1 MMLKRLLKNYKISKG
16 VDQCMGHPVKCYFC
30 GERFDRDFEPF
41 IKVNANRYAHERCA
55 IKAKKKSEASDAAI
69 IFKNGSSISV
79 EKEKKEVDKDM
90 PRIESKNANL
100 MTDAMAQT
108 TAQMIKEM
116 QKFMMSTIAKASEDE
131 IMNIIVPKIDARI
144 KEVYGFLPEKHEIK
158 TPTETRKIEGTLHE
172 KFDEVLQIVNLD
184 IPVYLT
190 GKAGTGKNVI
200 CKQVAEA
207 LGLDFYFTNAVTQEY
222 KLTGFIDANGKYQ
235 ETQFY
240 KAFTKGGVFFLD
252 EMDGSIPEVLII
264 LNAAIANRYFD
275 FPIGKV
281 EAHPNFRIIAAG
293 NTLGTGADNNY
304 TGRYCL
310 DRASLD
316 RFALINID
324 YSPKIEK
331 AMALNNMDLVNFAH
345 AFRKATDSMGIECLF
360 SYRTINR
367 IAKLEQVFS
376 NLKEVIQISL
386 LKGMDVDD
394 LNIIN
399 KELAKDKELKGN
411 KYVEAMKAKQFS
423 QFQFL
428 NIIKN
433 GQIYLHKLKKLK
445 NYDIINT

>member
-1 MMLKRLLKNYKISKG
+1 
-16 VDQCMGHPVKCYFC
+16 MGHPVKCYFC

-331 AMALNNMDLVNFAH
+331 AMVLNNMDLVNFAH

-411 KYVEAMKAKQFS
+411 KYVEAMKAK
-423 QFQFL
+423 
-428 NIIKN
+428 
-433 GQIYLHKLKKLK
+433 
-445 NYDIINT
+445 

>member
-1 MMLKRLLKNYKISKG
+1 
-16 VDQCMGHPVKCYFC
+16 MGHPVKCYFC

-41 IKVNANRYAHERCA
+41 IKVNANRYAHECCA
-55 IKAKKKSEASDAAI
+55 IKAKKKSEASDAATAI

-90 PRIESKNANL
+90 SRIESKNANL
-100 MTDAMAQT
+100 MTDTMAQT

-190 GKAGTGKNVI
+190 GKAGTGKNII

-264 LNAAIANRYFD
+264 LNAAITNRYFD

-411 KYVEAMKAKQFS
+411 KYVEAMKAK
-423 QFQFL
+423 
-428 NIIKN
+428 
-433 GQIYLHKLKKLK
+433 
-445 NYDIINT
+445 

>member
-1 MMLKRLLKNYKISKG
+1 
-16 VDQCMGHPVKCYFC
+16 
-30 GERFDRDFEPF
+30 
-41 IKVNANRYAHERCA
+41 
-55 IKAKKKSEASDAAI
+55 
-69 IFKNGSSISV
+69 
-79 EKEKKEVDKDM
+79 
-90 PRIESKNANL
+90 
-100 MTDAMAQT
+100 
-108 TAQMIKEM
+108 
-116 QKFMMSTIAKASEDE
+116 
-131 IMNIIVPKIDARI
+131 
-144 KEVYGFLPEKHEIK
+144 
-158 TPTETRKIEGTLHE
+158 
-172 KFDEVLQIVNLD
+172 
-184 IPVYLT
+184 
-190 GKAGTGKNVI
+190 
-200 CKQVAEA
+200 
-207 LGLDFYFTNAVTQEY
+207 
-222 KLTGFIDANGKYQ
+222 
-235 ETQFY
+235 
-240 KAFTKGGVFFLD
+240 
-252 EMDGSIPEVLII
+252 MDGSIPEVLII

-316 RFALINID
+316 RFVLINID

-399 KELAKDKELKGN
+399 KELAKDKELEGN
-411 KYVEAMKAKQFS
+411 KYVKAMKAK
-423 QFQFL
+423 
-428 NIIKN
+428 
-433 GQIYLHKLKKLK
+433 
-445 NYDIINT
+445 

>member
-1 MMLKRLLKNYKISKG
+1 
-16 VDQCMGHPVKCYFC
+16 MGHPVKCFFC

-41 IKVNANRYAHERCA
+41 TKVSANRYAHELCA
-55 IKAKKKSEASDAAI
+55 TKAKEKSEASGAAI
-69 IFKNGSSISV
+69 IFKNGSSIKV
-79 EKEKKEVDKDM
+79 EKEKKGAEKEKKGTDEEKKGADEDM
-90 PRIESKNANL
+90 PRVKSKNVNL
-100 MTDAMAQT
+100 MSDAMTQT
-108 TAQMIKEM
+108 TTQMITEM
-116 QKFMMSTIAKASEDE
+116 QKFMMSTIAKASENE
-131 IMNIIVPKIDARI
+131 IMETIMPKIDARI

-158 TPTETRKIEGTLHE
+158 TPTETREIEGTLHE
-172 KFDEVLQIVNLD
+172 KFDEVLQIVSLD

-222 KLTGFIDANGKYQ
+222 KLTGFIDANGNYQ

-252 EMDGSIPEVLII
+252 EMDGSIPEVLIV

-316 RFALINID
+316 RFALVNID

-331 AMALNNMDLVNFAH
+331 AMALNNMELVDFAH
-345 AFRKATDSMGIECLF
+345 AFRKATDSVGIECLF

-386 LKGMDVDD
+386 LKGMDIDD

-399 KELAKDKELKGN
+399 NELGKVTKLKEN
-411 KYVEAMKAKQFS
+411 KYVKAMK
-423 QFQFL
+423 
-428 NIIKN
+428 
-433 GQIYLHKLKKLK
+433 
-445 NYDIINT
+445 TT

>member
-1 MMLKRLLKNYKISKG
+1 
-16 VDQCMGHPVKCYFC
+16 MGHPVKCYFC

-158 TPTETRKIEGTLHE
+158 TPTETRKIEGTLHK

-411 KYVEAMKAKQFS
+411 KYVEAMKAK
-423 QFQFL
+423 
-428 NIIKN
+428 
-433 GQIYLHKLKKLK
+433 
-445 NYDIINT
+445 

>member
-1 MMLKRLLKNYKISKG
+1 
-16 VDQCMGHPVKCYFC
+16 MGHPVKCYFC

-41 IKVNANRYAHERCA
+41 IKVNANRYTHERCA

-411 KYVEAMKAKQFS
+411 KYVEAMKAK
-423 QFQFL
+423 
-428 NIIKN
+428 
-433 GQIYLHKLKKLK
+433 
-445 NYDIINT
+445 

>member
-1 MMLKRLLKNYKISKG
+1 
-16 VDQCMGHPVKCYFC
+16 MGHPVKCYFC

-55 IKAKKKSEASDAAI
+55 IKAKKKSEAFDAAI

-411 KYVEAMKAKQFS
+411 KYVEAMKAK
-423 QFQFL
+423 
-428 NIIKN
+428 
-433 GQIYLHKLKKLK
+433 
-445 NYDIINT
+445 

>member
-1 MMLKRLLKNYKISKG
+1 
-16 VDQCMGHPVKCYFC
+16 MGHPVKCYFC

-345 AFRKATDSMGIECLF
+345 AFRKATNSMGIECLF

-411 KYVEAMKAKQFS
+411 KYVEAMKAK
-423 QFQFL
+423 
-428 NIIKN
+428 
-433 GQIYLHKLKKLK
+433 
-445 NYDIINT
+445 

>member
-1 MMLKRLLKNYKISKG
+1 
-16 VDQCMGHPVKCYFC
+16 MGHPVKCYFC

-41 IKVNANRYAHERCA
+41 IKVNANRYAHECCA
-55 IKAKKKSEASDAAI
+55 IKAKKKSEASDAATAI

-264 LNAAIANRYFD
+264 LNAAIANKYFD

-411 KYVEAMKAKQFS
+411 KYVEAMKAK
-423 QFQFL
+423 
-428 NIIKN
+428 
-433 GQIYLHKLKKLK
+433 
-445 NYDIINT
+445 

>member
-1 MMLKRLLKNYKISKG
+1 
-16 VDQCMGHPVKCYFC
+16 MGHPVKCYFC

-41 IKVNANRYAHERCA
+41 IKVNANRYTHERCA

-207 LGLDFYFTNAVTQEY
+207 PGLDFYFTNAVTQEY

-304 TGRYCL
+304 TGHYCL

-411 KYVEAMKAKQFS
+411 KYVEAMKAK
-423 QFQFL
+423 
-428 NIIKN
+428 
-433 GQIYLHKLKKLK
+433 
-445 NYDIINT
+445 

>member
-1 MMLKRLLKNYKISKG
+1 
-16 VDQCMGHPVKCYFC
+16 MGHPVKCYFC

-41 IKVNANRYAHERCA
+41 IKVNANRYAHECCA
-55 IKAKKKSEASDAAI
+55 IKAKKKSEASDAATAI

-184 IPVYLT
+184 IPVYLI

-264 LNAAIANRYFD
+264 LNAAIANKYFD

-411 KYVEAMKAKQFS
+411 KYVEAMKAK
-423 QFQFL
+423 
-428 NIIKN
+428 
-433 GQIYLHKLKKLK
+433 
-445 NYDIINT
+445 

>member
-1 MMLKRLLKNYKISKG
+1 
-16 VDQCMGHPVKCYFC
+16 MGHPVKCYFC

-222 KLTGFIDANGKYQ
+222 KLTDFIDANGKYQ

-411 KYVEAMKAKQFS
+411 KYVEAMKAK
-423 QFQFL
+423 
-428 NIIKN
+428 
-433 GQIYLHKLKKLK
+433 
-445 NYDIINT
+445 

>member
-1 MMLKRLLKNYKISKG
+1 
-16 VDQCMGHPVKCYFC
+16 MGHPVKCYFC

-172 KFDEVLQIVNLD
+172 NFDEVLQIVNLD

-345 AFRKATDSMGIECLF
+345 AFRKAADSMGIECLF

-411 KYVEAMKAKQFS
+411 KYVEAMKAK
-423 QFQFL
+423 
-428 NIIKN
+428 
-433 GQIYLHKLKKLK
+433 
-445 NYDIINT
+445 

>member
-1 MMLKRLLKNYKISKG
+1 
-16 VDQCMGHPVKCYFC
+16 MGHPVKCFFC

-41 IKVNANRYAHERCA
+41 IKVNANRYAHKHCA
-55 IKAKKKSEASDAAI
+55 MEAKKKSEASGIATI
-69 IFKNGSSISV
+69 NFKNGSSISI
-79 EKEKKEVDKDM
+79 EKEKKGADEDM
-90 PRIESKNANL
+90 PRVEPKNKNVNL

-108 TAQMIKEM
+108 TAQMITEM
-116 QKFMMSTIAKASEDE
+116 QKFMMSTIAKASENE
-131 IMNIIVPKIDARI
+131 IMKTIMPKIDARV

-158 TPTETRKIEGTLHE
+158 TPTETREIEGTLHE
-172 KFDEVLQIVNLD
+172 KFDEVLQIVSLD

-316 RFALINID
+316 RFALVNID

-331 AMALNNMDLVNFAH
+331 AMALNNMELVDFAH

-399 KELAKDKELKGN
+399 KELAKDKELEGN
-411 KYVEAMKAKQFS
+411 KYVKAMKAK
-423 QFQFL
+423 
-428 NIIKN
+428 
-433 GQIYLHKLKKLK
+433 
-445 NYDIINT
+445 

>member
-1 MMLKRLLKNYKISKG
+1 
-16 VDQCMGHPVKCYFC
+16 
-30 GERFDRDFEPF
+30 
-41 IKVNANRYAHERCA
+41 
-55 IKAKKKSEASDAAI
+55 
-69 IFKNGSSISV
+69 
-79 EKEKKEVDKDM
+79 M
-90 PRIESKNANL
+90 PRVESKNANL
-100 MTDAMAQT
+100 MTDAMTQT

-158 TPTETRKIEGTLHE
+158 TPTKTREIKGTLHE

-399 KELAKDKELKGN
+399 KELAKDKELKNN
-411 KYVEAMKAKQFS
+411 KYVEAMK
-423 QFQFL
+423 
-428 NIIKN
+428 
-433 GQIYLHKLKKLK
+433 
-445 NYDIINT
+445 TT